1 VKINIGGMGRILG
14 IKVELDDELEKEFNE
29 IKKYTGIKSNS
40 EIVRFL
46 IRYFYRHEIES
57 RK

>member
-1 VKINIGGMGRILG
+1 VVDMGKVLG
-14 IKVELDDELEKEFNE
+14 IKVELDDELEKEFEE

-46 IRYFYRHEIES
+46 IRYFYRHEIEN